1 MEEPAVDD
9 TSVESMARLLS
20 EIEAM
25 ASWEYL
31 DDNQQVQGPHKAA
44 CILRWLA
51 KGRMRADRR
60 VRRCAD
66 ADASS
71 GFKPLGATEPFA
83 SLLTLVLPAPPP
95 QSPHVAA
102 AATDA
107 PVWYYVDA
115 SGCEQGPF
123 STAHMVGWVAS
134 GGLPLTTLT
143 RHVGDQTC
151 APLHIK
157 PQLYPHGMVA
167 RAGVAADPSR
177 AYMQYQAY
185 APVCTSGNGMTN
197 PDVGR
202 GGRQV
207 ARYVDADPWQEHM
220 RARKSGKRQN

>member
-1 MEEPAVDD
+1 MAETAADD

-20 EIEAM
+20 EVEATT
-25 ASWEYL
+25 SWEYL

-71 GFKPLGATEPFA
+71 DFEPLGATEPFA
-83 SLLTLVLPAPPP
+83 SLLTLVLPASPPP
-95 QSPHVAA
+95 LPSAAA

-134 GGLPLTTLT
+134 GGLPLNTLT
-143 RHVGDQTC
+143 RHASDQTC
-151 APLHIK
+151 APLYTK
-157 PQLYPHGMVA
+157 PQLYPHGPA
-167 RAGVAADPSR
+167 ALAGVTADPSR
-177 AYMQYQAY
+177 AHMQYQTY
-185 APVCTSGNGMTN
+185 APGSTWGNGMTN
-197 PDVGR
+197 PDGNR
-202 GGRQV
+202 GGQQV
-207 ARYVDADPWQEHM
+207 AKYVDADPWQEHM
-220 RARKSGKRQN
+220 RARRAGGRRN